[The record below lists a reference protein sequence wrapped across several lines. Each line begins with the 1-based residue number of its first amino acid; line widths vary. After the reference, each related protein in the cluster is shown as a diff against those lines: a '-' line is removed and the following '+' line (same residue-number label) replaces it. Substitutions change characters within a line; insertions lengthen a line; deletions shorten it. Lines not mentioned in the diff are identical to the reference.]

1 MEEVAVLAHTS
12 LAMEI
17 LNTHNKRFSYDEN
30 RPVTI
35 SVFKVFE
42 FHEKWN
48 GTQYIRWPPRYP
60 DFTALGFFLQTYFKN
75 EVNKLNNNLL
85 EDEIKQ
91 NQRP

>member
-30 RPVTI
+30 RHVT
-35 SVFKVFE
+35 VRLFKVFE

-48 GTQYIRWPPRYP
+48 GTQYNRWPPRYP
-60 DFTALGFFLQTYFKN
+60 DFTALGFFL
-75 EVNKLNNNLL
+75 
-85 EDEIKQ
+85 
-91 NQRP
+91 